1 MNLADML
8 TYADIHDLGRIAKT
22 YELPCN
28 PHSKNELI
36 QSILTAISRTDRLGE
51 EFGRMDWNELRFL
64 NSLLF
69 DERDSFSLE
78 ELTGRV
84 MLGIHDPEVKK
95 QANARETIARFKH
108 RGWLFAGHHRNN
120 KYLFLLPE
128 DLKRRFREALSRRFQ
143 AELEQSQQTPPAYRE
158 EGEQFTADFYQFL
171 HYLSQNEL
179 LLNAEGFLYKRS
191 LQQLTDRFSIEE
203 EALPKT
209 AWRFGYGRKF
219 REYPARFSLMY
230 DYGYYNGLIEE
241 QGNVLRLTD
250 PGRFRV
256 LENRREELTQV
267 YRFWLRLYK
276 GPIPNLSSLVQWIAL
291 LSKPWTSVS
300 SLSRVLAP
308 LIKPFYYDTPEA
320 ILTDRVIPMMIHL
333 GLVRFGEFPDRGS
346 FLQVTRMGAKMVQ
359 GITVSEEDRIILP
372 E

>member
-8 TYADIHDLGRIAKT
+8 TYADIHDLSRIART

-36 QSILTAISRTDRLGE
+36 QSILMTVGRTDRLGE
-51 EFGRMDWNELRFL
+51 EFGRMDWNEIRFL

-69 DERDSFSLE
+69 DQRDSFSLE

-84 MLGIHDPEVKK
+84 MLGIYDPEAKK
-95 QANARETIARFKH
+95 QANARDTILRFKH
-108 RGWLFAGHHRNN
+108 RGWLFAGHQRNN
-120 KYLFLLPE
+120 KYLLLLPE
-128 DLKRRFREALSRRFQ
+128 DLKRRFREALCRRFL
-143 AELEQSQQTPPAYRE
+143 AELEQSPETPPAYRD

-179 LLNAEGFLYKRS
+179 PLNAEGFLYKRS
-191 LQQLTDRFSIEE
+191 LQQIADRFSIAEE
-203 EALPKT
+203 PVPKT

-230 DYGYYNGLIEE
+230 DYGYYNGLFEE
-241 QGNVLRLTD
+241 DAAELRITD
-250 PGRFRV
+250 PGKFRV
-256 LENRREELTQV
+256 MENRREDIQQV

-276 GPIPNLSSLVQWIAL
+276 GPIPNLPSLAQWIGL
-291 LSKPWTSVS
+291 LTKQWTSVS
-300 SLSRVLAP
+300 SLRKVLAP
-308 LIKPFYYDTPEA
+308 LIKPFYYDTPDAVLTER
-320 ILTDRVIPMMIHL
+320 ILPVMVHL
-333 GLVRFGEFPDRGS
+333 GLLRIGSIPERGS
-346 FLQVTRMGAKMVQ
+346 FIQITRPGAKMVQ

-372 E
+372 D